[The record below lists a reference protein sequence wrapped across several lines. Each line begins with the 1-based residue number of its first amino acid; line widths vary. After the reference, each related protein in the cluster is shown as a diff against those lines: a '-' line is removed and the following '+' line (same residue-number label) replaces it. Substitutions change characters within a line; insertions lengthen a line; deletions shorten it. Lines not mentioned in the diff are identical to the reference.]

1 MKTITIA
8 LGLALSLA
16 GCAHHPGAGPTPDAP
31 QRNRITITEIQDARS
46 RGLGNAYDL
55 IQQMRP
61 EWLRSLNNIQGV
73 PVQPRVYQDN
83 NLMGGLNVLAITQLS
98 GITGIR
104 YLTPS
109 EAQGELGLDNIGGA
123 IVFYTR

>member
-1 MKTITIA
+1 MKTATFA
-8 LGLALSLA
+8 LGMALSLA
-16 GCAHHPGAGPTPDAP
+16 ACAHRPGAGPTPDAP
-31 QRNRITITEIQDARS
+31 QRNRITIAEIQEAQS

-55 IQQMRP
+55 IQQLRP
-61 EWLRSLNNIQGV
+61 EWLRSLNNVQGV

-83 NLMGGLNVLAITQLS
+83 NLMGGLNVLATTQLS

-109 EAQGELGLDNIGGA
+109 EAQGELGLNNIGGA